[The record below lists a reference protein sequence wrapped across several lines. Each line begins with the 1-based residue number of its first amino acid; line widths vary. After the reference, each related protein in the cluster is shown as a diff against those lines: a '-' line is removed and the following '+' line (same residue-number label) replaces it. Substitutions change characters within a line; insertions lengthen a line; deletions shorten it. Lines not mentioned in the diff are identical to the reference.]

1 MHAYAKSLLA
11 ICAGLIATAVSADDD
26 HKSFAE
32 LGAKPHSS
40 QSFNFS
46 DGSKDDGGKSW
57 QSQSIPK
64 LDTNHGASWSHGVPT
79 YGKQDFGKGD
89 FGQYDFGKHGYD
101 KPGYDWQNYEN
112 CSPIPEPSTY
122 AMMAL
127 GLLGVG
133 FYARRRKAG

>member
-32 LGAKPHSS
+32 LGAKPPSL

-64 LDTNHGASWSHGVPT
+64 LDTKHGASWSHGVPT
-79 YGKQDFGKGD
+79 YGKS
-89 FGQYDFGKHGYD
+89 
-101 KPGYDWQNYEN
+101 GYDWQNYEN